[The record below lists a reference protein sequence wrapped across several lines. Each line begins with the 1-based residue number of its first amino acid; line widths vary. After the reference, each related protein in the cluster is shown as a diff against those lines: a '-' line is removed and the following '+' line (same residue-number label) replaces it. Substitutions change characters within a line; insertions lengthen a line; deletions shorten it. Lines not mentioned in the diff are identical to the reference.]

1 MKRLNIPMILFCLG
15 CASLHAED
23 YYVSLMRKG
32 DGAFKFFVMQG
43 SETGFVEGV
52 FEKKGQKPWL
62 FPEPKMNVTISGSL
76 HHFFKSYGIVTF
88 AINDFYVKI
97 ESDRSVFL
105 WGADSND
112 RIYLFTNTKFREG
125 FRLDFKNV
133 KAPVYCR
140 TKSGNYKW
148 VETDEYNG
156 RSTENNTKHYGS
168 AKQVNEKK

>member
-1 MKRLNIPMILFCLG
+1 MRKLKFSAILFCLG

-105 WGADSND
+105 WGADSDD
-112 RIYLFTNTKFREG
+112 RVYLFTNTKFREG

-140 TKSGNYKW
+140 TKSGSYKW
-148 VETDEYNG
+148 VETDQYAEHPTG
-156 RSTENNTKHYGS
+156 TDTQGDGS
-168 AKQVNEKK
+168 AKSAGKKK